1 MYIDVY
7 YLQYI
12 HYTASKIS
20 ISNQLRHAS
29 SVPTF
34 CIQGCASARVN
45 SDIAMPQVVAEERK
59 GFSRSHENSRWPR
72 YMQEDFDRVNTH
84 DTGKERGELRGNY

>member
-1 MYIDVY
+1 MISILMYIDVY
-7 YLQYI
+7 YIQYI

-59 GFSRSHENSRWPR
+59 GFSRSHENSR
-72 YMQEDFDRVNTH
+72 
-84 DTGKERGELRGNY
+84 